1 MSDSPEPTGK
11 EPELPR
17 RGFMAKAGAVTA
29 AVAATPF
36 LTRLTL
42 AQVQVPQQK
51 MPGAPGQPVAPGQPQ
66 PVLKLAK
73 PRLNLQIRVPDDIE
87 VTTTIERVPHKHNFA
102 QNLNG
107 VPRRARIDLTTAR
120 TGETIR
126 NPVDD
131 DTCCCVRG

>member
-1 MSDSPEPTGK
+1 MSDSPEPTGN

-36 LTRLTL
+36 LTRLTF
-42 AQVQVPQQK
+42 AQPATAPPGVQPR
-51 MPGAPGQPVAPGQPQ
+51 MPGPAIQQ
-66 PVLKLAK
+66 LKLSK
-73 PRLNLQIRVPDDIE
+73 PRLNLQIRVPDDVD

-102 QNLNG
+102 DNLNG
-107 VPRRARIDLTTAR
+107 VTRRARIDLTTPRAGATLR
-120 TGETIR
+120 D
-126 NPVDD
+126 PASVADD

>member
-11 EPELPR
+11 APELPR

-36 LTRLTL
+36 LTRLSL
-42 AQVQVPQQK
+42 AQIQAPQQK
-51 MPGAPGQPVAPGQPQ
+51 MPAAPGQPQ
-66 PVLKLAK
+66 PVQPVMKLAK

-102 QNLNG
+102 QSLNG

-120 TGETIR
+120 TAETIR

>member
-11 EPELPR
+11 APELPR
-17 RGFMAKAGAVTA
+17 RSFMAKAGAVTA

-36 LTRLTL
+36 LTRLSL
-42 AQVQVPQQK
+42 AQVQ
-51 MPGAPGQPVAPGQPQ
+51 APQPQ
-66 PVLKLAK
+66 APLKGVQPIPQLKLAK

-102 QNLNG
+102 QSLNG

-120 TGETIR
+120 TAETIR

>member
-1 MSDSPEPTGK
+1 MSDSPEPTGN

-42 AQVQVPQQK
+42 AQVP
-51 MPGAPGQPVAPGQPQ
+51 PAPRPATPGQIPQ
-66 PVLKLAK
+66 IIKLPK
-73 PRLNLQIRVPDDIE
+73 PRLNLQIRVPDDLD
-87 VTTTIERVPHKHNFA
+87 VTTTIERVPHMHRFA
-102 QNLNG
+102 ENLNA
-107 VPRRARIDLTTAR
+107 VPRRGRIDLTTAR
-120 TGETIR
+120 TAATIR
-126 NPVDD
+126 DPGSIADD

>member
-1 MSDSPEPTGK
+1 MSDSPEPTGN

-42 AQVQVPQQK
+42 AQAPTAPQPQR
-51 MPGAPGQPVAPGQPQ
+51 MPATPGQIPQ
-66 PVLKLAK
+66 VLKLAK
-73 PRLNLQIRVPDDIE
+73 PRLNLQIRVPEDLE
-87 VTTTIERVPHKHNFA
+87 VTTKIERVPAMHKFA
-102 QNLNG
+102 DNLNG
-107 VPRRARIDLTTAR
+107 APRWGRIDLTTAR
-120 TGETIR
+120 TAATIR
-126 NPVDD
+126 DPGSIADD

>member
-11 EPELPR
+11 EPELLR

-51 MPGAPGQPVAPGQPQ
+51 MPGAPGQPQ
-66 PVLKLAK
+66 PVQPVMKLAK

>member
-1 MSDSPEPTGK
+1 MSDSPEPTRN

-51 MPGAPGQPVAPGQPQ
+51 MPVAPGQLQ
-66 PVLKLAK
+66 PLLKLAK
-73 PRLNLQIRVPDDIE
+73 PRLNLQIRVPDDLE
-87 VTTTIERVPHKHNFA
+87 VTTTIERVPAMHKFA
-102 QNLNG
+102 DNLNG
-107 VPRRARIDLTTAR
+107 VPRRGRIDLTTAR
-120 TGETIR
+120 TAATIR
-126 NPVDD
+126 DPGSIADD